1 MNLGI
6 YHVPEAERKEAI
18 DFVLS
23 IDVRGVA
30 NDIMQRLFQSLACV
44 FRLNLEN
51 ENGRHRTHKKTA
63 AVNGKLAVAVV
74 LCVKLAVYPC

>member
-1 MNLGI
+1 MLVRFLDMNLGI

-30 NDIMQRLFQSLACV
+30 NDIMQRLFQSLAMR
-44 FRLNLEN
+44 FSFEL
-51 ENGRHRTHKKTA
+51 
-63 AVNGKLAVAVV
+63 GK
-74 LCVKLAVYPC
+74 